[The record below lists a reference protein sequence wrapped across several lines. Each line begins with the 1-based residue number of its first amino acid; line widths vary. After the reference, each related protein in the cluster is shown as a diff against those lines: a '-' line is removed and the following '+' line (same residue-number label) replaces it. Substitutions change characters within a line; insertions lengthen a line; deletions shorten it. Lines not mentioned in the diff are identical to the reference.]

1 MWLRR
6 CSTHAGAAFNALAQ
20 KRFGTGHERFAEP
33 LTLSKLSVL
42 REAWTT
48 TLQERKPLPVG
59 EVLLWLSKTDTI
71 DADVTGDGVNAD
83 RALETIEALEAASS
97 SKIEWGERGASL
109 IIRLLADANRIHD
122 ATVRL
127 DALKAPKRRSV
138 TPILEACART
148 DDGAT
153 AHRLWQFATDTC
165 KLRMT
170 EAELCPVLWT
180 QRRDPRR
187 VHELLTEHA
196 ACGDNGVLSPDA
208 AESVSSTLIAAGALV
223 EEASIDEATGKCD
236 QCGAVLQPQ
245 EISIEDRDAL
255 LRGIAESIPKPQRA
269 TFAIFERYMESC
281 VRNVEWCPTVVL
293 DGANIGY
300 FAVPSSSGGP
310 PRMGMDYLLLDE
322 VMRQCRAAGK
332 RPLLLLHQ
340 RHIESKNVPAAHR
353 SVVEGWQRSRELFG
367 TPRGVYD
374 DVYWLYASL
383 FLSRSGR
390 RVNVVTG
397 DLMRDHVK
405 GLDARAFRKWRDVHM
420 ERFVC
425 VRDHKRDQTDV
436 SLLPPPLFS
445 TALQFQLDAARPGGV
460 CWHLPIVMPHER
472 PVVADETDEPR
483 VAGMKAGPPHE
494 AQPVTAVWLCARLAL
509 PAVP

>member
-1 MWLRR
+1 MTVLGRSDNAMWLRR

-71 DADVTGDGVNAD
+71 DADVTGDGVNAG
-83 RALETIEALEAASS
+83 RALETIEALEAASP

-109 IIRLLADANRIHD
+109 IIRLLADVNRVHD

-153 AHRLWQFATDTC
+153 AHRLWQFATDAC

-170 EAELCPVLWT
+170 ETELCPVLWT

-187 VHELLTEHA
+187 VHELLTKHA

-223 EEASIDEATGKCD
+223 EEANIDEATGKCD

-255 LRGIAESIPKPQRA
+255 LRGITESIPKPQRA

-281 VRNVEWCPTVVL
+281 ARNVEWCPTVVL

-310 PRMGMDYLLLDE
+310 PRMGDGLP
-322 VMRQCRAAGK
+322 AAG
-332 RPLLLLHQ
+332 RGDAPVPCGRQ
-340 RHIESKNVPAAHR
+340 APAAAAPSATYR
-353 SVVEGWQRSRELFG
+353 EQKCACCASQR
-367 TPRGVYD
+367 RGGLAAITRAL
-374 DVYWLYASL
+374 WHAA
-383 FLSRSGR
+383 R
-390 RVNVVTG
+390 RLRRCVLV
-397 DLMRDHVK
+397 
-405 GLDARAFRKWRDVHM
+405 
-420 ERFVC
+420 VC
-425 VRDHKRDQTDV
+425 VTVPFAQW
-436 SLLPPPLFS
+436 
-445 TALQFQLDAARPGGV
+445 AA
-460 CWHLPIVMPHER
+460 C
-472 PVVADETDEPR
+472 
-483 VAGMKAGPPHE
+483 
-494 AQPVTAVWLCARLAL
+494 
-509 PAVP
+509 